1 MLESFIRGQ
10 IEKKVFPGISI
21 LAASEGE
28 ILFDRRFGCL
38 ASWPESEPLAADSLY
53 DLASLTKPLV
63 TAFLAVYFLEK
74 KQWRLDDAPRRFIPG
89 FPLAVTLE
97 QLLTHSAGFKP
108 WYPFFLYRPH
118 DDLQQMVMAV
128 DALPGSR
135 VEYSDVGYILLRHL
149 LEKVSGASFPELAAR
164 LIFTPLGLSDTFIG
178 VPPALK
184 RRCAPT
190 EIGNRYER
198 NMARAEHEPAAARF
212 SWRSELIRG
221 DAHDANSFYGGG
233 SAGNAGLFSSARELF
248 ALGREF
254 FPETATLL
262 AGDSVALFWQN
273 RTPWD
278 PQGRTL
284 GFQLNS
290 SPGASGGEA
299 LSPGAIGHS
308 GFTGTSLWLEAE
320 KRRQWILLS
329 NRVHPR
335 VRKTNFNAVRRRL
348 HRLLKRELGTG

>member
-1 MLESFIRGQ
+1 MLESFIRRQ

-28 ILFDRRFGCL
+28 ILFNRRFGCM
-38 ASWPESEPLAADSLY
+38 ASWPESEPLAADTIY

-63 TAFLAVYFLEK
+63 TAFLALYFLEK
-74 KQWRLDDAPRRFIPG
+74 KCWRLEDAPRRFIPG

-97 QLLTHSAGFKP
+97 QLLTHSAGFTP
-108 WYPFFLYRPH
+108 WYPFYLYRPQ
-118 DDLQQMVMAV
+118 DDLEQMVLAV
-128 DALPGSR
+128 DSLPGSR

-149 LEKVSGASFPELAAR
+149 LERVSGASFQDLAAQA
-164 LIFTPLGLSDTFIG
+164 IFMPLGLSDTFIG

-198 NMARAEHEPAAARF
+198 SMARAEHEAAAASF

-221 DAHDANSFYGGG
+221 DVHDANSFYGGG
-233 SAGNAGLFSSARELF
+233 SAGNAGLFSSALELF
-248 ALGREF
+248 ALSREF

-262 AGDSVALFWQN
+262 DGDTVAFFWRD

-278 PQGRTL
+278 PQRRTV

-290 SPGASGGEA
+290 SPGASGGAA

-320 KRRQWILLS
+320 KRRQWILLC

-335 VRKTNFNAVRRRL
+335 VRKTNFNAVRRQL
-348 HRLLKRELGTG
+348 HRLLKLELEP

>member
-1 MLESFIRGQ
+1 MLESFVRRQ

-21 LAASEGE
+21 LVASEGE
-28 ILFDRRFGCL
+28 ILFNRRFGTL
-38 ASWPESEPLAADSLY
+38 ASWPKSEPLAADSLY

-63 TAFLAVYFLEK
+63 TALLAVHFVEK

-97 QLLTHSAGFKP
+97 QLLTHSAGLKP
-108 WYPFFLYRPH
+108 WYPFYLYRPQN
-118 DDLQQMVMAV
+118 DLEQMVMAV
-128 DALPGSR
+128 DSLPGSR

-149 LEKVSGASFPELAAR
+149 LERVSGTAFQQLAAQV
-164 LIFTPLGLSDTFIG
+164 IFEPLGLRSTFIG
-178 VPPALK
+178 VPPGL
-184 RRCAPT
+184 RTRCAPT
-190 EIGNRYER
+190 ELGNRYER
-198 NMARAEHEPAAARF
+198 SLASADHELAAAGF
-212 SWRSELIRG
+212 SWRQELIRG
-221 DAHDANSFYGGG
+221 EVHDANSFYGGG
-233 SAGNAGLFSSARELF
+233 SAGNAGLFSSTRELF
-248 ALGREF
+248 ALSREF

-262 AGDSVALFWQN
+262 DADSVALFWQD

-278 PQGRTL
+278 SQRRTI

-290 SPGASGGEA
+290 SPGASGGRA
-299 LSPGAIGHS
+299 LSPAAIGHN

-320 KRRQWILLS
+320 KRCQWIMLS

-348 HRLLKRELGTG
+348 HQLLKLELKRG